1 MCLADFILST
11 TNFLFPNSQGVL
23 SLYVVGHFYSK
34 TMCKYI
40 CEQSVEK
47 VAESKDVV
55 VTWIGKKELGLV
67 SYIAKKLG
75 FLSPSSKLTSPCQYS
90 LDTDFSLC

>member
-11 TNFLFPNSQGVL
+11 TNFLFSSSQEVL
-23 SLYVVGHFYSK
+23 SLYVVGNFYSK

-47 VAESKDVV
+47 VAESKAIVV
-55 VTWIGKKELGLV
+55 RWIAEKELGLV
-67 SYIAKKLG
+67 MD
-75 FLSPSSKLTSPCQYS
+75 C
-90 LDTDFSLC
+90 